1 MLSLLQTAER
11 ATGAVPVS
19 NYVYQ
24 RHAFAYV
31 SAIGYLGDH
40 VLELGCGSG
49 YGMQMLAPSC
59 SWYVGLDKYIS
70 HNRKASINTAFFKAR
85 LPRLYNI
92 GDSTFDTVI
101 CFQVIEHVK
110 EDRQLLEEAHRILKP
125 GGRLLLTTPNRLMS
139 LTRNPFHVREYTPD
153 SIHRLIGSCFVDFD
167 ILGIYGK
174 NIVRE
179 YYEDNK
185 KSVKNLV
192 RWDIFDLQRRLPASL
207 LKIPYSILNNIN
219 RALISNIDP
228 GRSARITHEDFYT
241 GALRDHCLDFFVMA
255 EKNKLKPAA

>member
-11 ATGAVPVS
+11 TTNTAPVS

-31 SAIGYLGDH
+31 KAIDHIGDN
-40 VLELGCGSG
+40 VIELGCGSG

-59 SWYVGLDKYIS
+59 GWYVGLDKYIPQ
-70 HNRKASINTAFFKAR
+70 NRKAFINTAFFKAR
-85 LPRLYNI
+85 FPDLRNI
-92 GDSTFDTVI
+92 GDNSFDTVI

-110 EDRQLLEEAHRILKP
+110 KDRQLLEEAHRILKP

-139 LTRNPFHVREYTPD
+139 LTRNPFHIREYTPD
-153 SIHRLIGSCFVDFD
+153 SIHRLIDSCFGNFD
-167 ILGIYGK
+167 VLGIYGK
-174 NIVRE
+174 KIVRE

-185 KSVKNLV
+185 KSVENIL
-192 RWDIFDLQRRLPASL
+192 RWDIFHLQHRLPAAL

-219 RALISNIDP
+219 RVLLSNGNP
-228 GRSARITHEDFYT
+228 GRWTGITHEDFYT
-241 GALRDHCLDFFVMA
+241 GALDSHCLDFFVVA
-255 EKNKLKPAA
+255 EK